1 MGTSRTRLLR
11 RLRAKHFRL
20 LLLTILLVYLL
31 FLLSLL
37 YEILRVYR
45 PSVVHNA
52 INVFRRRRRRR
63 RRFYHRFLTIAARNG
78 GEGVTYFGG
87 GIRAGGGGAPPLA
100 LAFVVVVVVAVD
112 DFSVVLFP
120 ADGVAFPPYD
130 IARSLSLFFHAT
142 RSPPRLFL
150 SSNAESLLSFPSL
163 SFSFFLSLSRERE
176 TNNATPTTNFVR
188 SFSFRRCSKRA
199 SIQLITRNN
208 KLSSLSSSSRNS
220 RVTHKTPTPPQ
231 TKKCRRPVRRRL
243 RRAEHSRFGSSSTFI
258 PKGALKKDQ
267 KRVRWFRKDSSL
279 LLCGKERERER
290 EREKEEQKKIGI
302 FCVTIET
309 LNLREAKKNA
319 KVKPLSLA
327 ALSYSV
333 FLSFFL
339 SFFLSM
345 FGRRRRRRRRR
356 RRSTCATTL
365 FAGSAA
371 TS

>member
-1 MGTSRTRLLR
+1 MCFVVVVVVV
-11 RLRAKHFRL
+11 AVF
-20 LLLTILLVYLL
+20 IIV
-31 FLLSLL
+31 SL
-37 YEILRVYR
+37 
-45 PSVVHNA
+45 PS
-52 INVFRRRRRRR
+52 
-63 RRFYHRFLTIAARNG
+63 LARNG

-130 IARSLSLFFHAT
+130 IARSLSLFFT
-142 RSPPRLFL
+142 RRALPSSLS

-199 SIQLITRNN
+199 SNSIDNYTKRMRFRLSLLLLETRALHT
-208 KLSSLSSSSRNS
+208 KHQHHR
-220 RVTHKTPTPPQ
+220 KQ
-231 TKKCRRPVRRRL
+231 KKCRRPVRRRL

-279 LLCGKERERER
+279 LLCGKEREREKR
-290 EREKEEQKKIGI
+290 EREKRNKKKLEF
-302 FCVTIET
+302 FCVTDRDPKLTRGKKKCKSKTT
-309 LNLREAKKNA
+309 LSRRTFFTA
-319 KVKPLSLA
+319 SF
-327 ALSYSV
+327 

-339 SFFLSM
+339 SFFRCLDDGDDDDDDDDAPPVRRL
-345 FGRRRRRRRRR
+345 FLLEARRRRKKHNGGEEEETTKKGAVLLPKVRTKHSAALRGRDDRRRRQKGVC
-356 RRSTCATTL
+356 TPYTL
-365 FAGSAA
+365 
-371 TS
+371 